1 MPASVVRDGKLDRE
15 AAAAELRRCLDTIL
29 RTGRFHLS
37 YRVDMAP
44 KTAAEDLE
52 MAEIEVYFDGPDKV
66 LLLERN
72 GDLLKAL
79 EHIAVRWLRLE
90 PQLHNRVR
98 FDCGNFRAS
107 RIAELKLSAEVA
119 AERPQSRPRWRRSAT
134 SFGPAWGCAR
144 ACRRF
149 PAVLDAGLRP
159 HCQTPHTPETG
170 VASQTD
176 PPLAGWSRWP
186 RFRISGGAFSRPCG
200 WHPSHAPRRRRLRRP
215 KPFSRS
221 LSSADAR

>member
-1 MPASVVRDGKLDRE
+1 MPASVVRDGNLDRE
-15 AAAAELRRCLDTIL
+15 AAGAELRRCLDTIL

-37 YRVDMAP
+37 YRLEMAP
-44 KTAAEDLE
+44 KTEAEELE
-52 MAEIEVYFDGPDKV
+52 TAEIVVNFDGPDKG

-119 AERPQSRPRWRRSAT
+119 AERVRQTREAFRFQPMVARDRRIIHLSLQNQPGVRTT
-134 SFGPAWGCAR
+134 SEGDGDTR
-144 ACRRF
+144 QVVIF
-149 PAVLDAGLRP
+149 PAD
-159 HCQTPHTPETG
+159 
-170 VASQTD
+170 S
-176 PPLAGWSRWP
+176 
-186 RFRISGGAFSRPCG
+186 
-200 WHPSHAPRRRRLRRP
+200 
-215 KPFSRS
+215 K
-221 LSSADAR
+221 